1 VQLALLRVALA
12 VLLLDNLALVQAQ
25 RLEVLYLALLA
36 VQ

>member
-1 VQLALLRVALA
+1 LALLRVELA
-12 VLLLDNLALVQAQ
+12 VLLDHSLVLVQAQ

>member
-1 VQLALLRVALA
+1 LALLRVVLV
-12 VLLLDNLALVQAQ
+12 VLLDRNLVLVQAQ